1 MDGRSK
7 EQRSAQPRDRDVSAG
22 TADVARA
29 SGEAS
34 GSLTK
39 IQRSIA
45 ALLVLFAF
53 ACKPRETAQ
62 MTFENA
68 PVILI
73 SIDTLRAD
81 HLRAYDAKGVAAP
94 AIERLVK
101 DGMLF
106 ENGYAHV
113 PLTLPSH
120 VTMLS
125 GRLPYENGVRS
136 NIGYRFEQ
144 DPGATLPRLLSQ
156 RGYATGAAVSA
167 YVLRRSTG
175 LGDLFDFYD
184 DGMEVQTS
192 APLADVQRDGETTS
206 QKALQWIDGL
216 GDRPFFL
223 MLHLFEPHTPYQPS
237 YDRDIASADTIVGRF
252 LEQLDRRGLY
262 DRALIVLTSD
272 HGEGLGDHGE
282 AEHGLLLYREA
293 LHVPLI
299 LKFPQRKHAGKRV
312 AAPAQL
318 IDLLPTIASASGAK
332 VPDGLPGTSLL
343 ALAEG
348 RVPGDR
354 AIYSETLYPRL
365 HFGWSE
371 LRSFIDA
378 RSHYIESP
386 SPELFDLTKDPQEK
400 TNLTAERRRDARA
413 FADRLKNI
421 PLHLQSPQAVSE
433 EERARL
439 AALGYLSGGA
449 PTGDGPLPN
458 PRDRVQVEAR
468 IQRAFDLHLEGKVA
482 ESATLCREILA
493 EEPRLVDVYLL
504 LARNRRTEG
513 KLDEALQAYRDAVR
527 LSPQLVDSIAVDIAT
542 LELRRKDLEAAEL
555 NARQALA
562 LHPID
567 AHMILASI
575 AEKRLDLATAER
587 EARLAMAGENPPRV
601 AAVTLTARILT
612 MQGRYPE
619 ALELAQSATD
629 RVGRGAQS
637 VPTLAATRGDL
648 LARMGQIAEAE
659 AAFREEIT
667 RFPATTE
674 AYVRL
679 AVLLAQERRFK
690 EITPLL
696 EQMVQASP
704 SQATYVLA
712 AQTMKELGNT
722 GGERSFLA
730 RGRALRD

>member
-1 MDGRSK
+1 MDVR
-7 EQRSAQPRDRDVSAG
+7 RNRAPLQPREAH
-22 TADVARA
+22 A
-29 SGEAS
+29 SGEAPN
-34 GSLTK
+34 SLTTL
-39 IQRSIA
+39 QRSIA
-45 ALLVLFAF
+45 VLLVLFAF

-62 MTFENA
+62 IKFDNA

-81 HLRAYDAKGVAAP
+81 HLRVYDAKGVATP
-94 AIERLVK
+94 AIERLVG
-101 DGMLF
+101 DGIVF
-106 ENGYAHV
+106 DNAYAHV

-144 DPGATLPRLLSQ
+144 NLDATLPRLLSQ

-184 DGMEVQTS
+184 DGMDVWGS
-192 APLADVQRDGETTS
+192 APLADLQRNGQTTA
-206 QKALQWIDGL
+206 QKALQWIDGH

-223 MLHLFEPHTPYQPS
+223 MLHLFEPHSPYQPS
-237 YDRDIASADTIVGRF
+237 YDGDIATADAIVGRF
-252 LEQLDRRGLY
+252 LEQLDRRRLY
-262 DRALIVLTSD
+262 DRALIVLVSD

-299 LKFPQRKHAGKRV
+299 LKLPQREHAGKRI

-318 IDLLPTIASASGAK
+318 VDLLPTIASATGAK

-343 ALAEG
+343 ALADG
-348 RVPGDR
+348 SVPSDR

-371 LRSFIDA
+371 LRSLIDA
-378 RSHYIESP
+378 DSHYIESP
-386 SPELFDLTKDPQEK
+386 APELFDLKRDPREK

-413 FADRLKNI
+413 FADRLKNV
-421 PLHLQSPQAVSE
+421 PLHLQSQPAVSE

-449 PTGDGPLPN
+449 PTTDGPLPN
-458 PRDRVQVEAR
+458 PRDRIQVEAR
-468 IQRAFDLHLEGKVA
+468 IQRAFDLHLQGKFA
-482 ESATLCREILA
+482 ESAALCREILA
-493 EEPRLVDVYLL
+493 EEPRLVDIYLQ
-504 LARNRRTEG
+504 LAKNLRAEG

-527 LSPQLVDSIAVDIAT
+527 LSPQLVDTIAVDIAS
-542 LELRRKDLEAAEL
+542 LELRRKDLKAAEL

-567 AHMILASI
+567 AHVILAMV
-575 AEKRLDLATAER
+575 AEQRLDLATAER

-601 AAVTLTARILT
+601 AAVMLTARILA
-612 MQGRYPE
+612 MQARYGE
-619 ALELAQSATD
+619 ALELTQSATD
-629 RVGRGAQS
+629 RVARGAHS
-637 VPTLAATRGDL
+637 FPTLASTRGDL
-648 LARMGQIAEAE
+648 LAHLGRVAEAE
-659 AAFREEIT
+659 TAFREEIT
-667 RFPATTE
+667 RFPSTTE

-679 AVLLAQERRFK
+679 AVLLAQEKRFS

-704 SQATYVLA
+704 HQSTYFLA

-722 GGERSFLA
+722 VGERSYLA